1 MSQES
6 YIPDSPYLT
15 DNLNDH
21 PEELSKLL
29 SITRPKDFAAGQLIY
44 IQGETSKPY
53 FYLIEQ
59 GKVKISLLSKDGSE
73 KIIVIQEKNTL
84 FGYAA
89 TFDGHPYF
97 HTATAMEPTRLRMID
112 INDFLM
118 LAEKYPKVSLLI
130 ISAFARVTRMLVLQ
144 IEDFSFLDA
153 EKRVAHMLYKL
164 ACEVGQKTQKGFLI
178 AKKVNQEDIASLTG
192 LSRVSVSL
200 AMNHFED
207 LDMLRKKRNIIEIF
221 DIDRLKAFSESLVAG

>member
-1 MSQES
+1 MDQKS

-15 DNLNDH
+15 DNLTDH
-21 PEELSKLL
+21 PEELSLLL
-29 SITRPKDFAAGQLIY
+29 SISKPKDFTAGALVY
-44 IQGETSKPY
+44 VQGEESKPY

-73 KIIVIQEKNTL
+73 KIIIIQEKNTL

-97 HTATAMEPTRLRMID
+97 HTATAVEETRLRVVH
-112 INDFLM
+112 INDFLN
-118 LAEKYPKVSLLI
+118 LAEKHPKVALLI
-130 ISAFARVTRMLVLQ
+130 IAAFSRVTRMLVLQ

-153 EKRVAHMLYKL
+153 EKRVAHMIYKL
-164 ACEVGQKTQKGFLI
+164 ALEVGQKTSKGLLM
-178 AKKVNQEDIASLTG
+178 AKKVTQEDIASLTG

-200 AMNHFED
+200 ALNHF
-207 LDMLRKKRNIIEIF
+207 
-221 DIDRLKAFSESLVAG
+221 